1 MRFIALRFFTVYG
14 PRQRPDLAIHK
25 FAKKIVDGE
34 QIPVFGD
41 GTTRRDYT
49 FIDDIISGIM
59 GAVHYTDS
67 RYEVINLGNNRTVTL
82 TEMIETIEKVFEKKA
97 IINRLP
103 MQPGDVPKT
112 FANVTKAKKLLGYQ
126 ASTNF
131 EDGIFKFKEW
141 FEATTAK
148 VR

>member
-1 MRFIALRFFTVYG
+1 
-14 PRQRPDLAIHK
+14 
-25 FAKKIVDGE
+25 
-34 QIPVFGD
+34 
-41 GTTRRDYT
+41 
-49 FIDDIISGIM
+49 M